1 MQKPLQ
7 TFLGEQDG
15 RIFVNSAQGNR
26 SVGAVYEHLMSAV
39 APDGAVPKNH
49 LMALVKDVT
58 GESPPMDQ
66 TIFGAMALRAYLR
79 HQLFVFT
86 GQRYTDPGLRK
97 MTRDWDFLE
106 RTGGLDWSCVGS
118 LGCAVGGHLADA
130 RAQWQRNLAIA
141 NEVRQQLTD
150 QSSGP

>member
-1 MQKPLQ
+1 LQKPLQ
-7 TFLGEQDG
+7 AFLGEQDG

-26 SVGAVYEHLMSAV
+26 SVTAVYQQLMQHV

-86 GQRYTDPGLRK
+86 GRRYTDPGLRK

-118 LGCAVGGHLADA
+118 LDCTIGRHLTDA
-130 RAQWQRNLAIA
+130 RAQWQRNLAMA
-141 NEVRQQLTD
+141 NEARRPVTD